1 MIRIMSNTIAKISYL
16 VIFIIS
22 LALIV
27 YFLLLHGIKIDSL
40 ILPYANIKKLYIKLD
55 KKLIVKADYLKIKK
69 SYKKTDTKSQ
79 LLSIK
84 DYLKYFHQFFKELDI
99 KKLEYKNQT
108 IRLKYIYNKFFLDT
122 NELYFLASISI
133 SNKSS
138 VHANIQNLYLKNYF
152 TYLKGNLNI
161 NLDENRIDFD
171 GSFKTHGL
179 NGFAKLTLK
188 DDMLDYYL
196 YDVSAKEIATFM
208 DYLNSKININEEISN
223 WIYRY
228 IIAKQYDLHYITGKF
243 NIRTGVFFPKLIKAE
258 ATAKNVKIKFHKKLK
273 SAFAK
278 KIDITLKNDTLY
290 FKLFKPSYQEI
301 DLNGSKVTITHLL
314 SKGAAIE
321 VILKAKHPLDKKVKR
336 ILKVYDVDIPL
347 YQKTSSTDTILRLYI
362 PFVPYS
368 FHIKGYFYTQ
378 NSDIYF
384 KKIKFHT
391 KQATISLKDNIVDL
405 NNTNISYKKL
415 FDINTTGAFKTDKNR
430 YTGRINVNKLFLQY
444 KDEVLLDTNKT
455 KSAIDIDFDRSKIS
469 LKDLNTSLSFDKTKK
484 FTFDDLGKLYGISP
498 FLRKYDIKYGKTNL
512 YTADFKLFKIKS
524 HIHYD
529 NNKILLY
536 NDKLLKNFDIN
547 GSIDMNNIKLNINKS
562 LITADISDQIMINT
576 NNISYD
582 LRNSLSEDKNKKSYF
597 KKPITL
603 NALDATIYIS
613 KALTLP
619 TTTFTLFLN
628 RDKKI
633 FSSVY
638 GKNHIFYSKD
648 AGMVDIHTN
657 FLSADYI
664 DMIIHHDLFKNGSFQ
679 LLIKESNDLFWGNC
693 KIADSTIKSPKKGGS
708 DFKIDTGEFNFYLKN
723 SILTLKDIVLR
734 NNFSTLKGSGYIDLK
749 NKKLNLDFNV
759 DILKDLGKTIKS
771 IPLIGYILLGKDG
784 KFSSKVT
791 ITGSFDNPQ
800 IQTDFSKD
808 VIKSPLN
815 IIFRVI
821 KLPFKLLL
829 PKNETN
835 LSK

>member
-1 MIRIMSNTIAKISYL
+1 
-16 VIFIIS
+16 
-22 LALIV
+22 
-27 YFLLLHGIKIDSL
+27 LHGIRINSL
-40 ILPYANIKKLYIKLD
+40 ILPYADIKKLYIKLD

-99 KKLEYKNQT
+99 KKLEYNNQN

-152 TYLKGNLNI
+152 TYLKGRLNI
-161 NLDENRIDFD
+161 NLNENKIDFD
-171 GSFKTHGL
+171 GSFKTHKIK
-179 NGFAKLTLK
+179 GFAKLTLK
-188 DDMLDYYL
+188 DDILDYYI
-196 YDVSAKEIATFM
+196 YDATANEITTFM
-208 DYLNSKININEEISN
+208 DYLNSKITINKEISN

-228 IIAKQYDLHYITGKF
+228 ITAKMYNLHYITGKLD
-243 NIRTGVFFPKLIKAE
+243 IRTGDFFPKLMRAS
-258 ATAKNVKIKFHKKLK
+258 ATAKNVNIKFHKNLK
-273 SAFAK
+273 SAETK
-278 KIDITLKNDTLY
+278 KIDITLKNDTLR
-290 FKLFKPSYQEI
+290 FKLFKPSYQGI

-321 VILKAKHPLDKKVKR
+321 VILKAKYPLDKKVKE
-336 ILKVYDVDIPL
+336 ILQAYGVDIPL
-347 YQKTSSTDTILRLYI
+347 SQKNSFTNSLIRIYI

-368 FHIKGYFYTQ
+368 FHIKGYFYTK

-384 KKIKFHT
+384 KNIKFHT
-391 KQATISLKDNIVDL
+391 KQAEIYLKDNIVKL
-405 NNTNISYKKL
+405 NNTFISYKKL
-415 FDINTTGAFKTDKNR
+415 FDINTTGVFHTDKNL
-430 YTGRINVNKLFLQY
+430 YTGDIKINRLFLKY
-444 KDEVLLDTNKT
+444 KDEVLLDTDNT
-455 KSAIDIDFDRSKIS
+455 KSRIRIDFSKSNIL
-469 LKDLNTSLSFDKTKK
+469 LKDLNTSLLFDKSKE
-484 FTFDDLGKLYGISP
+484 FTFHNLGRIYKISP
-498 FLRKYDIKYGKTNL
+498 FLQKYDIKHGKADL
-512 YTADFKLFKIKS
+512 YTNNFKLFQLKS
-524 HIHYD
+524 DLYYD

-536 NDKLLKNFDIN
+536 NDKLLKNFNLN
-547 GSIDMNNIKLNINKS
+547 GSIDTKNIKLNINNNMIS
-562 LITADISDQIMINT
+562 ADISDKVTINT

-582 LRNSLSEDKNKKSYF
+582 FRNSLSENKSKKSYF

-603 NALDATIYIS
+603 NAMDATIYIN
-613 KALTLP
+613 KELTLP

-628 RDKKI
+628 KDKKI

-648 AGMVDIHTN
+648 SKIVDIHTN
-657 FLSADYI
+657 FLSAEYI
-664 DMIIHHDLFKNGSFQ
+664 NTIIHHDLFKNGSFM
-679 LLIKESNDLFWGNC
+679 LSIKEANDLFWGNC
-693 KIADSTIKSPKKGGS
+693 KISDSMIKSPKKGGS

-734 NNFSTLKGSGYIDLK
+734 NNFSTLKGDGYVDLK
-749 NKKLNLDFNV
+749 NKKLNLVFKV
-759 DILKDLGKTIKS
+759 DILKDLGKTIKA

-791 ITGSFDNPQ
+791 VTGNFDNPQ
-800 IQTDFSKD
+800 VQTDFSKD

-829 PKNETN
+829 PKRDESN